1 MAQESQGASQRL
13 RADDRF
19 NAAVKPV
26 VLHKRFHFP
35 ASWIHVEQ
43 RETPSGTSSSTA
55 SEGASPLPVC
65 KKDARV
71 VDIRKR

>member
-35 ASWIHVEQ
+35 ASWIHVAQ
-43 RETPSGTSSSTA
+43 ALALRQKVHRLCQYARKMREW
-55 SEGASPLPVC
+55 
-65 KKDARV
+65 
-71 VDIRKR
+71 